1 MKRRDF
7 VKGLA
12 VTTAA
17 AGTALAQQ
25 KKAPPQATTPVPG
38 NGTLTQ
44 GEQAVAPNN
53 ASAPAAQQRQ
63 RQMANFKSPN
73 IPVSQPDVVAVTD
86 ATYFTPARYATLVR
100 LCDLL
105 MPASQGYPSAQ
116 QAGTPEFLDFYLG
129 GSPAENQ
136 AAWNA
141 GLDRLNADCIK
152 KSGCP
157 FAKST
162 DAQAD
167 LVVRPFLKAW
177 INDHPPTEKHE
188 NFIALAHR
196 DIRMATMNSPAYA
209 QAAEAAGER
218 VPGVGVYVRPLDPGI
233 QTWVSHGTLKV
244 NAATKSNTAATR
256 QAHS

>member
-25 KKAPPQATTPVPG
+25 KKAPAQATPPVPS

-53 ASAPAAQQRQ
+53 AAAPAAQQRQ

-73 IPVSQPDVVAVTD
+73 IPVTQPDMVAVTD
-86 ATYFTPARYATLVR
+86 AHYLTPVRYATLVR
-100 LCDLL
+100 LCDLFV
-105 MPASQGYPSAQ
+105 PAAQGYPSAVG
-116 QAGTPEFLDFYLG
+116 AGTPQFLDFYLG
-129 GSPAENQ
+129 GSPADKQ

-141 GLDRLNADCIK
+141 GLDRLNADSMK
-152 KSGCP
+152 KSGVA
-157 FAKST
+157 FGKAT

-167 LVVRPFLKAW
+167 GAVRPYLKPW
-177 INDHPPTEKHE
+177 INDHPPVDKHE
-188 NFIALAHR
+188 NFIAIAHR
-196 DIRMATMNSPAYA
+196 DIRMATTNSPAYA
-209 QAAEAAGER
+209 QAAEVAGER
-218 VPGVGVYVRPLDPGI
+218 VPSVGVYVRPLDPGI
-233 QTWVSHGTLKV
+233 ELWVSHGAVKTS
-244 NAATKSNTAATR
+244 APATKH
-256 QAHS
+256 AHA